1 MKFVSNGIFKRSSD
15 YYEVDGDIL
24 ILHQKNVVTCIN
36 INDIKM
42 VTSIRD
48 MRIGRVRP
56 VFKGK
61 RCHKI
66 ETESEKY
73 KVLTKYV
80 NEEGKDITEYL
91 KSDRKVDYKDTVRIV

>member
-1 MKFVSNGIFKRSSD
+1 MKFTSKGIFRKSSD
-15 YYEVDGDIL
+15 YYEVDGDTL
-24 ILHQKNVVTCIN
+24 ILHKKNEVICIN

-56 VFKGK
+56 IYKSK
-61 RCHKI
+61 KCHKI

-91 KSDRKVDYKDTVRIV
+91 KTDRQIGYKDTVRIL